1 MLRHRVW
8 AFVAASI
15 VVALVAAPRAL
26 SAQTVP
32 SPTPAPDLSDPFFDD
47 SVLHDIY
54 LTINSRDWE
63 SLKVNYL
70 DNSYYPSDFRW
81 RDQVVRNIGI
91 RSRGTGSRSGV
102 KPGLRLD
109 FNRYTSGQQFL
120 GLKSFNLRNNTQDPS
135 NMRER
140 VSMLFFRRMGLVA
153 VREAHTRL
161 FINNSYA
168 GLYSIVESV
177 DKTFLKKNLGEDN
190 GNLYE
195 YKFDNSAPIPYNFGY
210 PGADPAL
217 YTPLPFKPE
226 TNENDPRGDILER
239 LFWTINAAG
248 DAVWKTSMAEFL
260 DLSQFIRHL
269 AVENFLAEED
279 GITGDYGP
287 NNFYFYRFENK
298 NLFMFLPWDKSNTF
312 WDAPSST
319 YLVFRNID
327 DGVESQRNR
336 LVVRALQD
344 LQLRELYLTAL
355 LECADSAAA
364 PPVTTTTPTQTAASQ
379 AGWMET
385 EIAREYEQVRQAV
398 ALDTTRISSN
408 SDFETAVAD
417 MTIFARQRSDAVRA
431 QVAADRAKRAALR

>member
-1 MLRHRVW
+1 MLRHRLW
-8 AFVAASI
+8 AFFAASL

-32 SPTPAPDLSDPFFDD
+32 SPTPAPDLSNPFFDD

-70 DNSYYPSDFRW
+70 DNTYYPSDFRW

-102 KPGLRLD
+102 KPGLRID
-109 FNRYTSGQQFL
+109 FNRYTSGQHFL
-120 GLKSFNLRNNTQDPS
+120 GLKSFILRNNTQDAS

-140 VSMLFFRRMGLVA
+140 ISMLFFRRMGLVA
-153 VREAHTRL
+153 EREAHARL

-168 GLYSIVESV
+168 GLYTIVESV

-195 YKFDNSAPIPYNFGY
+195 YKFDISAPTPYNFGY
-210 PGADPAL
+210 LGADPAL

-226 TNENDPRGDILER
+226 TNEDDPRGDILER
-239 LFWTINAAG
+239 LFWTINVAS

-260 DLSQFIRHL
+260 DLSKFIRHL
-269 AVENFLAEED
+269 AIENFLAEED
-279 GITGDYGP
+279 GLTGDYGP

-312 WDAPSST
+312 WDAPSAS
-319 YLVFRNID
+319 YSVFRNIN
-327 DGVESQRNR
+327 DGPESHRNR
-336 LVVRALQD
+336 LVLRALQD
-344 LQLRELYLTAL
+344 PQLRELYLTAL
-355 LECADSAAA
+355 LECADSAVDPSVPSTPTATAA
-364 PPVTTTTPTQTAASQ
+364 PQ

-385 EIAREYEQVRQAV
+385 EIAKEYEQIRLAV
-398 ALDTTRISSN
+398 ASDTFKISTN
-408 SDFETAVAD
+408 SEFEKAVTD
-417 MTIFARQRSDAVRA
+417 MTLFARERSDAVRA
-431 QVAADRAKRAALR
+431 QVAADRARRAALR